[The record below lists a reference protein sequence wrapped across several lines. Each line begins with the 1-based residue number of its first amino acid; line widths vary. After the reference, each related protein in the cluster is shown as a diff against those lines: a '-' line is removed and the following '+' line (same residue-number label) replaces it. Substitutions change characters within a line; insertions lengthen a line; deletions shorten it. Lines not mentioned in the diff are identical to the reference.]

1 MTKTRRR
8 IIVSYCIALA
18 LVCLIVPWKA
28 EIKGESGS
36 LTASLGYSPIWW
48 PPAFGDNEPGYYA
61 SVDYSRVILEIIAI
75 TVLMVMTLVLKQR
88 STKGENEDEKG

>member
-1 MTKTRRR
+1 MDKTRRR
-8 IIVSYCIALA
+8 IIKCYCIAIA
-18 LVCLIVPWKA
+18 CVCLIVPWKA

-48 PPAFGDNEPGYYA
+48 PPAFGGNEPGYYA

-75 TVLMVMTLVLKQR
+75 TALTVMTLVLKHR
-88 STKGENEDEKG
+88 STEGGNKDEKS